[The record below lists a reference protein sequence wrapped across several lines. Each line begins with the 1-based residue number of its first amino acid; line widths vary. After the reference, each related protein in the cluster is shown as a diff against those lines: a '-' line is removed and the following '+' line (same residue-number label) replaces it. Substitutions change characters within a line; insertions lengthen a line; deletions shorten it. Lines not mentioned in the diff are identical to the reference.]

1 MVGSLLIS
9 LFSLSLVFLKL
20 AGSGGVPF
28 SNQFYPLL
36 LDEVSFLLVV
46 LSFLI
51 CYLSIYSRF
60 RHVGGGELR
69 KYVFLIMFILLILVI
84 LFCVGGFLR
93 FFVIFEFVIIPIV
106 FVIRVWGSQKE
117 RLTANYYFFFYTLFG
132 RLPLLLS
139 VIFLLKKGDLFFLLM
154 KFSCVGNL
162 VSFRS
167 LVIVILA
174 FLCKLPLYRVHIWLP
189 KAHVE
194 APVRRSIVL
203 ARLLLKIG
211 GYRLIRC
218 FIILVV
224 PLGWGKYAFFC
235 FLMVGIL
242 VPMFIC
248 FRQVDLK
255 SFIAY
260 SSVSHMSIALAG
272 LVMYNVYRVLRG
284 LLVFLRH
291 GVISPIMFYSVN
303 LMYERVRT
311 RVVVRIRRFDSNM
324 KFFFY
329 YFLLVFVAN
338 IRYPPF
344 VSFFREVA
352 LYLSV
357 LGFSFGGLLFLFLF
371 LFFSRVVMIYFLVKI
386 FKGKEVRK
394 KMMFLEDREILIYWV
409 GIYVLRLI
417 SFLLKVF

>member
-1 MVGSLLIS
+1 
-9 LFSLSLVFLKL
+9 
-20 AGSGGVPF
+20 
-28 SNQFYPLL
+28 
-36 LDEVSFLLVV
+36 
-46 LSFLI
+46 
-51 CYLSIYSRF
+51 
-60 RHVGGGELR
+60 
-69 KYVFLIMFILLILVI
+69 
-84 LFCVGGFLR
+84 
-93 FFVIFEFVIIPIV
+93 
-106 FVIRVWGSQKE
+106 
-117 RLTANYYFFFYTLFG
+117 
-132 RLPLLLS
+132 
-139 VIFLLKKGDLFFLLM
+139 
-154 KFSCVGNL
+154 
-162 VSFRS
+162 
-167 LVIVILA
+167 
-174 FLCKLPLYRVHIWLP
+174 
-189 KAHVE
+189 
-194 APVRRSIVL
+194 
-203 ARLLLKIG
+203 
-211 GYRLIRC
+211 
-218 FIILVV
+218 
-224 PLGWGKYAFFC
+224 
-235 FLMVGIL
+235 MVGIL

-394 KMMFLEDREILIYWV
+394 KMMFLEDREILIY
-409 GIYVLRLI
+409 
-417 SFLLKVF
+417 